1 MTQTRNPHST
11 TSQPKTDPQSH
22 TGPIATLGELRRTI
36 RGTVTV
42 DETAKVLGI
51 SRGKA
56 FESVR
61 NGDLPVLRLGH
72 RYLVPVPRLLALLGV
87 EDGGHE

>member
-1 MTQTRNPHST
+1 VAQTRNPHSSASQT
-11 TSQPKTDPQSH
+11 TADPPSH
-22 TGPIATLGELRRTI
+22 TGPVTTLAELRCTK

-42 DETAKVLGI
+42 EESAKVLGI

-87 EDGGHE
+87 EEGGA